1 MKDISNEHLLVELKN
16 RFDQKD
22 EMMQEQ
28 RKLLR
33 QLEKINQRLMQSEE
47 IQSRFL
53 SNIRNE
59 INNPLTAIL
68 CMAREMMTAMDDPEK
83 CRKHASLIFSES
95 YQLEFQLQNIFVAAE
110 LEAGQ
115 LRPYV
120 MKVFINNLVKSTLQ
134 SFKHLISRKKLNVKV
149 NCTLPDNY
157 SYRTDPEK
165 LKIILS
171 NLIMNAIEFTPP
183 EGTVAIA
190 VLTQRD
196 GRLSISVQDNGEGI
210 AEDKLG
216 TIFDRFVQLNNGST
230 KNHAG
235 HGLGLSVVNSIVE
248 LLGGQVEVVSDVGR
262 GTVFLIIIPESLE
275 SAEINGASDDGGEC
289 MFDSDE
295 QVL

>member
-33 QLEKINQRLMQSEE
+33 QLEKVNQRLMQSEE

-68 CMAREMMTAMDDPEK
+68 CMSREMMTAMDDPEK

-134 SFKHLISRKKLNVKV
+134 GFTHLISRKKLDVKV

-165 LKIILS
+165 LKVILS
-171 NLIMNAIEFTPP
+171 NLIMNAIEFTPS
-183 EGTVAIA
+183 EGIISIA

-248 LLGGQVEVVSDVGR
+248 LLGGQVEVVSNVGR
-262 GTVFLIIIPESLE
+262 GSVFLIIIPESLE
-275 SAEINGASDDGGEC
+275 SAEINGASDDGSEC